1 MNETELKKA
10 LGARIRQLRAERN
23 ILQQNLASMCNFEK
37 SNMARLESGRSNPK
51 FLTLYKISI
60 ALNVPLSQLVDL
72 EKD

>member
-10 LGARIRQLRAERN
+10 LGSRIRQLRVERN
-23 ILQQNLASMCNFEK
+23 ILQQDLASMCNFEK

-51 FLTLYKISI
+51 FLTLYKISS

>member
-10 LGARIRQLRAERN
+10 LGSRIRQLRVERN
-23 ILQQNLASMCNFEK
+23 ILQQDLASMCNFEK
-37 SNMARLESGRSNPK
+37 SNMARLEAGRSNPK

>member
-10 LGARIRQLRAERN
+10 LGSRIRQLRVERN
-23 ILQQNLASMCNFEK
+23 ILQQDLASMCNFEK
-37 SNMARLESGRSNPK
+37 SNMARLEAGRSNPK
-51 FLTLYKISI
+51 FLTLHKISI

>member
-10 LGARIRQLRAERN
+10 LGARIRQLRVERN
-23 ILQQNLASMCNFEK
+23 ILQQDLASMCNFEK
-37 SNMARLESGRSNPK
+37 SNMARLEAGRSNPK